1 MYKNKESILNKLT
14 DKETERL
21 KKSYNKYLKNQEPAD
36 VVTFNEYINHVL
48 DVTALEHAVLTK
60 CNYKLIIDK
69 EIKEMD
75 KELLLYRNNGFEP
88 HNVFKKHFKRFN
100 VSYHYG
106 LKEINKEVA
115 E

>member
-1 MYKNKESILNKLT
+1 MYTDKEIILNSLT
-14 DKETERL
+14 DKETEKL
-21 KKSYNKYLKNQEPAD
+21 KKSYNKYVKSQEPAD
-36 VVTFNEYINHVL
+36 VVTFDEYVNHLL

-60 CNYKLIIDK
+60 CNYKQIIDN
-69 EIKEMD
+69 EINRMD
-75 KELLLYRNNGFEP
+75 KELLLYRNNGFTP

-106 LKEINKEVA
+106 LNEIKKVA